1 MLLPSEIESKT
12 LIPAIRAII
21 SRRLVNDYN
30 MKEEDVAKL
39 LGITQA
45 AVSNYIR
52 GTRGDAELVKKLTTL
67 PPIAKRIDEISR
79 ELASSK
85 AFLPSTMAKYIGLIN
100 YIRES
105 MIICDIHHTIEDN
118 IDKEVCKAC
127 EDMLIKNSD
136 KIVE

>member
-30 MKEEDVAKL
+30 MKEEDVARL

-52 GTRGDAELVKKLTTL
+52 GIRGDAELVKKLIDIPT
-67 PPIAKRIDEISR
+67 IAKRIDEISR

-100 YIRES
+100 YIRQS

-118 IDKEVCKAC
+118 IDKEVCRAC

-136 KIVE
+136 RVD

>member
-21 SRRLVNDYN
+21 SRRLVNDYS
-30 MKEEDVAKL
+30 MKEEDVARL

-52 GTRGDAELVKKLTTL
+52 GTRGDAELVKKLIDIPT
-67 PPIAKRIDEISR
+67 IAKRIDEISR

-100 YIRES
+100 YIRQS

-136 KIVE
+136 RID

>member
-1 MLLPSEIESKT
+1 MLLPSEIETKT

-39 LGITQA
+39 LGVTQA

-52 GTRGDAELVKKLTTL
+52 GTRGDAELVKKLTSL
-67 PPIAKRIDEISR
+67 PTIARRIDEISR
-79 ELASSK
+79 ELASNK
-85 AFLPSTMAKYIGLIN
+85 AFLPSTMAKYIGLLN
-100 YIRES
+100 YIRQS
-105 MIICDIHHTIEDN
+105 MLICDIHHTIEDN

-127 EDMLIKNSD
+127 EDILIKNSSNTD
-136 KIVE
+136 

>member
-21 SRRLVNDYN
+21 SRKLVNDYS
-30 MKEEDVAKL
+30 MKEEDVARL

-52 GTRGDAELVKKLTTL
+52 GTRGDAELVKKLIDIPT
-67 PPIAKRIDEISR
+67 IAKRIDEISR

-100 YIRES
+100 YIRQS

-136 KIVE
+136 RID

>member
-1 MLLPSEIESKT
+1 MLLPSEIETKT

-52 GTRGDAELVKKLTTL
+52 GTRGDVELVKKLTNL
-67 PPIAKRIDEISR
+67 PTIARRIDEISR

-85 AFLPSTMAKYIGLIN
+85 AFLPSTMAKYIGLLN
-100 YIRES
+100 YIRQS
-105 MIICDIHHTIEDN
+105 MLICDIHHSIEDN

-127 EDMLIKNSD
+127 EDMLIKNSSSTD
-136 KIVE
+136 

>member
-1 MLLPSEIESKT
+1 MLLPSEIETKT

-52 GTRGDAELVKKLTTL
+52 GTRGDAELVKKLTNL
-67 PPIAKRIDEISR
+67 PTIAKRIDEISR

-85 AFLPSTMAKYIGLIN
+85 AFLPSTMAKYIGLLN
-100 YIRES
+100 YIRQS
-105 MIICDIHHTIEDN
+105 MLICDIHHSIEDN
-118 IDKEVCKAC
+118 IDKEVCKTC
-127 EDMLIKNSD
+127 EDMLIKNSSSTD
-136 KIVE
+136 

>member
-1 MLLPSEIESKT
+1 MLLPSEIETKT

-52 GTRGDAELVKKLTTL
+52 GTRGDAELVKKLTSL
-67 PPIAKRIDEISR
+67 PTIARRIDEISR

-85 AFLPSTMAKYIGLIN
+85 AFLPSTMAKYIGLLN
-100 YIRES
+100 YIRQS
-105 MIICDIHHTIEDN
+105 MLICDIHHTIEDN

-127 EDMLIKNSD
+127 EDMLIKNSSNTD
-136 KIVE
+136 

>member
-1 MLLPSEIESKT
+1 
-12 LIPAIRAII
+12 
-21 SRRLVNDYN
+21 

-52 GTRGDAELVKKLTTL
+52 GTRGDAELVKKLTNL
-67 PPIAKRIDEISR
+67 PTIAKRIDEISR

-85 AFLPSTMAKYIGLIN
+85 AFLPSTMAKYIGLLN
-100 YIRES
+100 YIRQS
-105 MIICDIHHTIEDN
+105 MLICDIHHSIEDN

-127 EDMLIKNSD
+127 EDMLIKNSSSTD
-136 KIVE
+136 

>member
-1 MLLPSEIESKT
+1 MLLPSEIETKT

-52 GTRGDAELVKKLTTL
+52 GTRGDAELVKKLTSL
-67 PPIAKRIDEISR
+67 PTIARRIDEISR

-85 AFLPSTMAKYIGLIN
+85 AFLPSTMAKYIGLLN
-100 YIRES
+100 YIRQS
-105 MIICDIHHTIEDN
+105 MLICDIHHTIEDN

-127 EDMLIKNSD
+127 EDMLIKNSSNTG
-136 KIVE
+136 